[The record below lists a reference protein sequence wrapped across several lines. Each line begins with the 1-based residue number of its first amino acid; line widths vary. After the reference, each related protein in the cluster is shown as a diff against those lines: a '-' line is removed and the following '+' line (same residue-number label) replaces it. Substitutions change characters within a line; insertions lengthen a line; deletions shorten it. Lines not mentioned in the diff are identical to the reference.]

1 MKKLLND
8 ILFVFPVMV
17 YYLFEA
23 VIVGVFISLMWKFFL
38 SQALGDVG
46 YLQIVAIYWIVKM
59 LFFDVFKLISGLN
72 SAGSNMQREMEE
84 NPDEYYNEEHT
95 EK

>member
-8 ILFVFPVMV
+8 ILFVFPVMF
-17 YYLFEA
+17 YYLLEA

-38 SQALGDVG
+38 SQFLGDVG

-59 LFFDVFKLISGLN
+59 LLFDVFKLIAGF
-72 SAGSNMQREMEE
+72 SAIGENMQKEMEQ
-84 NPDEYYNEEHT
+84 NATNDETLEI
-95 EK
+95 